1 MNAVKVK
8 KCRICNEPASGFN
21 FGGQLSCEA
30 CKLFFYRNAS
40 KIDKLKCYRK
50 FKCEI
55 STKQNR
61 KHCCK
66 CRLLKCQR
74 VGMKLNVNSKTSD
87 QLVKTTTVKLN
98 RIEKVFESILH
109 DKICESLQIDGSE
122 ASKNEKTLVEN
133 FKPCSRKRATNLSKY
148 ELDKIKSIQ
157 KGLSVFDNENN
168 LPVDREASGL
178 MEGINIPTHYVKKI
192 IQFCKSIPEFNC
204 LKANDTLV
212 ILKQFTCDLMFVRST
227 FMFDTTKN
235 GFYYTEDEK
244 SEKVIFIPWDK
255 CYNFKNQDLVRSIKS
270 IGHLLKKQME
280 KDEVIRDLIIA
291 QFLFKPRKN
300 LSCNEFLK
308 YHNTLYKILLQKYL
322 EQKKRSINKAK
333 YKFYSLN
340 ALLENIAQ
348 IKEKERF
355 LMLNE
360 IDSQQIPHIMAE
372 IYNL

>member
-1 MNAVKVK
+1 
-8 KCRICNEPASGFN
+8 
-21 FGGQLSCEA
+21 
-30 CKLFFYRNAS
+30 
-40 KIDKLKCYRK
+40 
-50 FKCEI
+50 
-55 STKQNR
+55 
-61 KHCCK
+61 
-66 CRLLKCQR
+66 
-74 VGMKLNVNSKTSD
+74 MKLNVNSKTSD

-157 KGLSVFDNENN
+157 KSLSVFDNENN

-235 GFYYTEDEK
+235 GFYYTE
-244 SEKVIFIPWDK
+244 V
-255 CYNFKNQDLVRSIKS
+255 
-270 IGHLLKKQME
+270 
-280 KDEVIRDLIIA
+280 
-291 QFLFKPRKN
+291 
-300 LSCNEFLK
+300 
-308 YHNTLYKILLQKYL
+308 T
-322 EQKKRSINKAK
+322 
-333 YKFYSLN
+333 
-340 ALLENIAQ
+340 
-348 IKEKERF
+348 F
-355 LMLNE
+355 LMLK
-360 IDSQQIPHIMAE
+360 IK
-372 IYNL
+372 LKVFF